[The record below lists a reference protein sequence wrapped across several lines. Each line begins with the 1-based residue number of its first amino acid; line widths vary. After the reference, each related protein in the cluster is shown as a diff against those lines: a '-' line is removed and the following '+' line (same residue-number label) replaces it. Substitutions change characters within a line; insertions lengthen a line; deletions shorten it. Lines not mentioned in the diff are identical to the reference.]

1 MRALESRLRRLESS
15 HLAGDSLDAA
25 RPFARVALEIKTGH
39 KIADGPL
46 LDRLTT
52 WGARHGL
59 SVKGHLDQM
68 ARVDR
73 MASYVSED
81 EPVPGTGECTNVF
94 GKGADELLAM
104 LDAGQADERDL
115 LTLYGFQ
122 PKEQ

>member
-59 SVKGHLDQM
+59 SIKAHLDAM
-68 ARVDR
+68 AQVDR

-94 GKGADELLAM
+94 GMGAAELLAL
-104 LDAGQADERDL
+104 LDAGQVDDRDL

-122 PKEQ
+122 PQE